1 LDAFEK
7 KDIKPDLFD
16 KADIPK
22 DRDDPAGKY
31 ASKLRKST
39 AKIFTKKG
47 LWIILKYQFIW
58 FFFKLVIYF
67 ILKSFRK

>member
-1 LDAFEK
+1 LHLGGWLIVHAYLNLFRDNSCEINLLDAFEK

-47 LWIILKYQFIW
+47 L
-58 FFFKLVIYF
+58 
-67 ILKSFRK
+67 